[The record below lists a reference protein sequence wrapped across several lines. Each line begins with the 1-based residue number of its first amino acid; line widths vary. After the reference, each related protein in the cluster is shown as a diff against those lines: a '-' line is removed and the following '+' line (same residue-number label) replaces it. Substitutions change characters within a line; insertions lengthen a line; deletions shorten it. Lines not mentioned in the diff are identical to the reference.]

1 MRLTT
6 TQRSAGAGP
15 LAHVH
20 MAEDERRA
28 AEHYL
33 ELGERVADCIIVAMA
48 AVSSALH
55 AVERRLRTLAGSGSA
70 N

>member
-1 MRLTT
+1 
-6 TQRSAGAGP
+6 
-15 LAHVH
+15 

-33 ELGERVADCIIVAMA
+33 ELGERVADCILA
-48 AVSSALH
+48 ALAAGSSMLH
-55 AVERRLRTLAGSGSA
+55 AVERALRALAGSGSA

>member
-6 TQRSAGAGP
+6 TQRTAGAGP

-33 ELGERVADCIIVAMA
+33 ELGERVADCILAALA
-48 AVSSALH
+48 AVSSTRH
-55 AVERRLRTLAGSGSA
+55 AVERALRALAGSGSA